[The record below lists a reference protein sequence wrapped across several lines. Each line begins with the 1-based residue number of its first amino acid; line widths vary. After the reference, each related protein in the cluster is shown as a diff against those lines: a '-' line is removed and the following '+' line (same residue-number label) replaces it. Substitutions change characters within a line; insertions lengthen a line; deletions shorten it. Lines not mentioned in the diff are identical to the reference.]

1 MLSRKSLIYPMLV
14 ALLVLLLG
22 SPVATAASQPSKA
35 EFDRLADRLANQELV
50 PSNQKQINQ
59 ILAKLRALLPP
70 NDPGRRFRYRYIY
83 CDFAFSNDAKAGF
96 AYANRGLTEASKA
109 GDARA
114 AANFELCRGYYNGL
128 LTTPRAELA
137 DYNAAI
143 VIARRLQD
151 PRLLGDALSAR
162 GNIESLLGDQSKALN
177 DLLDADQRYRSIHL
191 TAAAEV
197 NQLSIGISYRRM
209 GLYDKASQYLLR
221 ARKSAVRRADV
232 DTEFAAA
239 IQLGYLYSAQKRF
252 DKAIAAHRQA
262 VVLAKKL
269 GDRESIG
276 NARLGLADALN
287 ERGDYTLVLK
297 ELSLAKA
304 DFTAVGDHS
313 EDGMVYLYSGLA
325 YAGLGQYRRAIQT
338 LDLAERYLQHSHNLR
353 YLQMLYTA
361 RASTYKAMQQPLS
374 ALADYQRVLNTQQ
387 SLLDL
392 AQAQFT
398 TWMHF
403 QRIAQKRAAEELLL
417 RATAANNQQRLSSL
431 ERTRKWQ
438 GLSLLFGSLL
448 LLGLLSLMVRQI
460 SKTRQL
466 RGIAHTDTLTGAA
479 SRWQTDRLLIKEV
492 QQARAKGYV
501 LAVLSI
507 DLDHFK
513 QVNDRYGHAMGDEV
527 LRRVVKS
534 CQSVLR
540 KGEKIGRV
548 GGEEF
553 LIVLSDIPLPAA
565 TRVAERLRTDIEE
578 LVLDEVAPGLRIT
591 ISIGVAALRLPDED
605 VQSLLQRA
613 DAALYKAKNLGRNTV
628 QVDTGESA
636 DDLADAGP
644 STEGNISG
652 S

>member
-1 MLSRKSLIYPMLV
+1 MSSRKFLIHIML
-14 ALLVLLLG
+14 AALLLLVLG
-22 SPVATAASQPSKA
+22 SSVAVAASQPSKA
-35 EFDRLADRLANQELV
+35 GFDRLANRLANQELV
-50 PSNQKQINQ
+50 PSNQKQTNQ
-59 ILAKLRALLPP
+59 ALAKLRALLPP

-96 AYANRGLTEASKA
+96 AYANRGLVEASKA
-109 GDARA
+109 GDASA

-177 DLLDADQRYRSIHL
+177 DFLDADQQYRSINL
-191 TAAAEV
+191 TTAVEV
-197 NQLSIGISYRRM
+197 NQLNIGISYRRM
-209 GLYDKASQYLLR
+209 GLYDKAAQYLLQ
-221 ARKSAVRRADV
+221 ARKSALRRANI

-252 DKAIAAHRQA
+252 AEAITAHRRA

-269 GDRESIG
+269 GDRESMG
-276 NARLGLADALN
+276 DARLGLADVLN
-287 ERGDYTLVLK
+287 ERGDYALVLK
-297 ELSLAKA
+297 TLVLAKA
-304 DFTAVGDHS
+304 DFIAVGDHS
-313 EDGMVYLYSGLA
+313 EDGMIYLYSGLA
-325 YAGLGQYRRAIQT
+325 YTGLGQYRRASRV
-338 LDLAERYLQHSHNLR
+338 LDLAERYLQHGHNLR

-361 RASTYKAMQQPLS
+361 RAATYKAMHQPLL
-374 ALADYQRVLNTQQ
+374 ALAAYQQVLSAQQ
-387 SLLDL
+387 SLLQM

-398 TWMHF
+398 TWMHY
-403 QRIAQKRAAEELLL
+403 QQVAQKRKAEALLL
-417 RATAANNQQRLSSL
+417 RTTAANNRQRLASL

-438 GLSLLFGSLL
+438 GLSLLFGALL
-448 LLGLLSLMVRQI
+448 VLGLLSLMVRQI

-479 SRWQTDRLLIKEV
+479 SRWQTDRLLIKEI
-492 QQARAKGYV
+492 QQARAKSYE

-513 QVNDRYGHAMGDEV
+513 QVNDQHGHAVGDEV

-553 LIVLSDIPLPAA
+553 LIVLSDIPLEAA
-565 TRVAERLRTDIEE
+565 TRVAERLRTDIEG
-578 LVLDEVAPGLRIT
+578 LTLDEVVPGLRIT

-613 DAALYKAKNLGRNTV
+613 DAALYQAKNLGRNTV
-628 QVDTGESA
+628 QVDAGKAA
-636 DDLADAGP
+636 DGLTDDGRPAG
-644 STEGNISG
+644 SQAS
-652 S
+652 